1 MFLIPP
7 QKNVAVDFVTA
18 GVVSK
23 LPMKSS
29 VAKPKKCNFV
39 NNEFYCEHLLGAF
52 STIFRIL
59 RKKFA
64 FILEELRSLRS
75 KPDKVVLEFFIW
87 RNIYFTMLH
96 FLLCIIS
103 TLSVPCISESY
114 IKLKIKLNF
123 YFHTSLWYLKRFY
136 EGL

>member
-7 QKNVAVDFVTA
+7 KKDVAVDFVTA

-39 NNEFYCEHLLGAF
+39 INEFYCERLLGAF
-52 STIFRIL
+52 STIFRIF

-64 FILEELRSLRS
+64 FKFDFRNKS
-75 KPDKVVLEFFIW
+75 DNVVLEFFIW